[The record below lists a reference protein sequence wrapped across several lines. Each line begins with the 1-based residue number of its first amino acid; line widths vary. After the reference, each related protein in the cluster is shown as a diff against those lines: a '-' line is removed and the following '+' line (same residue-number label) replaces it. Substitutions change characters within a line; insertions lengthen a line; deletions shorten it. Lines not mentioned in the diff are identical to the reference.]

1 MIRKGHKN
9 GCYDND
15 HISLLL
21 SAKCD
26 FNKQAG
32 FEVSQMY
39 HLLLMVTRGLITK

>member
-21 SAKCD
+21 SATCD

-39 HLLLMVTRGLITK
+39 HLLLMGHEGLDY